1 MELWGNGNP
10 SGFDPEN
17 EGSTPSGSAHS
28 GASRFFNATKGGT
41 SVDGCKHE
49 RIKSVNCVIY
59 CDICGA
65 KLPIDYLVGKDRI
78 AEQNAAKPAEKP
90 QETKPNEAPK
100 EPKEPKKR
108 TTKKGA
114 K

>member
-1 MELWGNGNP
+1 ME
-10 SGFDPEN
+10 
-17 EGSTPSGSAHS
+17 
-28 GASRFFNATKGGT
+28 
-41 SVDGCKHE
+41 CKHE

-78 AEQNAAKPAEKP
+78 KAQKAAKTPAEP
-90 QETKPNEAPK
+90 QEIEEPKEAPK
-100 EPKEPKKR
+100 ATKK
-108 TTKKGA
+108 TTKKGG